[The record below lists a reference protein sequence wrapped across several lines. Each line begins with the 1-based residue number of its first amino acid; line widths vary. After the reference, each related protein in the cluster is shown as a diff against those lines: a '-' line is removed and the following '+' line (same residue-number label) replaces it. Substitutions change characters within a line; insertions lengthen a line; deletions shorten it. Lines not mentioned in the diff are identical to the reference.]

1 MDLIRRDIIALGL
14 DCIVKSANENLM
26 PCCGKVCAICHGS
39 ESIIV
44 ISLWSSGIRDES
56 KV

>member
-1 MDLIRRDIIALGL
+1 MDLIRGDIIALGL

-26 PCCGKVCAICHGS
+26 PYYGKVCAICHGS
-39 ESIIV
+39 ESIIE
-44 ISLWSSGIRDES
+44 ISLWSSVIRDES